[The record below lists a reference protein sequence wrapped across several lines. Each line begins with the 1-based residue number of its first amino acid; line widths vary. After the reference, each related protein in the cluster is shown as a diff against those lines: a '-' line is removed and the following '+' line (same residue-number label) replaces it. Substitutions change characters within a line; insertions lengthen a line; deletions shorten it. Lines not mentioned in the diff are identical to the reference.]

1 VQCLGEKDD
10 EVRCFRRDFGVI
22 LVGALLSGCMV
33 GPNFR
38 QPEAPDA
45 SRYTEIPVP
54 NETAGAPGLPGG
66 AVQRLL
72 PGEDLPA
79 QWWDL
84 FRSEPLDGLIR
95 QAIEDSPNLAA
106 AEATL
111 RQARENLAA
120 QRGALLLP
128 GADLSANASRQKTS
142 NATFGQPGA
151 SIFNLYNT
159 TVSVSYMLDLFGGNR
174 RELEALESLV
184 DYQTYQLEGAHL
196 ALTSNIVTAA
206 VTEASLRGQIRA
218 TQEIIGA
225 EEKQLELIQK
235 QYELGGVARLGVL
248 ILRTQI
254 DQTRAT
260 LPPLERNLSQTR
272 HQLAVLSGHVPS
284 EAAIP
289 EFGFD
294 QLTLP
299 QDLPVSLPS
308 LLARQ
313 RPDIRAAEALLH
325 QASAQVG
332 VATADLYPKVNL
344 TGSFGV
350 EALAL
355 HQLYAGP
362 ALWSIAA
369 GLTQPLF
376 HGGELEAKRRAA
388 IAAYD
393 QAQAQYRQTVLLA
406 FQNVADAL
414 RALEA
419 DARTLSAQADAEQ
432 SARETLNLTQRQYQ
446 LGGASALGLLIVQQQ
461 YQQARLAL
469 AVAEGTRYADTA
481 ALFQALGGGW
491 RRREDEAAAPEPGQ
505 KN

>member
-1 VQCLGEKDD
+1 
-10 EVRCFRRDFGVI
+10 
-22 LVGALLSGCMV
+22 M
-33 GPNFR
+33 
-38 QPEAPDA
+38 
-45 SRYTEIPVP
+45 
-54 NETAGAPGLPGG
+54 
-66 AVQRLL
+66 
-72 PGEDLPA
+72 
-79 QWWDL
+79 
-84 FRSEPLDGLIR
+84 
-95 QAIEDSPNLAA
+95 
-106 AEATL
+106 
-111 RQARENLAA
+111 
-120 QRGALLLP
+120 
-128 GADLSANASRQKTS
+128 
-142 NATFGQPGA
+142 
-151 SIFNLYNT
+151 
-159 TVSVSYMLDLFGGNR
+159 
-174 RELEALESLV
+174 
-184 DYQTYQLEGAHL
+184 
-196 ALTSNIVTAA
+196 
-206 VTEASLRGQIRA
+206 
-218 TQEIIGA
+218 
-225 EEKQLELIQK
+225 
-235 QYELGGVARLGVL
+235 
-248 ILRTQI
+248 
-254 DQTRAT
+254 
-260 LPPLERNLSQTR
+260 
-272 HQLAVLSGHVPS
+272 
-284 EAAIP
+284 P

-299 QDLPVSLPS
+299 QDLPLSLPS
-308 LLARQ
+308 QFARQ

-393 QAQAQYRQTVLLA
+393 QAQAQYRQTVLVA

-432 SARETLNLTQRQYQ
+432 SARDTLDLTQRQYQ

-461 YQQARLAL
+461 YQQARLSL

-491 RRREDEAAAPEPGQ
+491 WQSDDEAAATEAGK